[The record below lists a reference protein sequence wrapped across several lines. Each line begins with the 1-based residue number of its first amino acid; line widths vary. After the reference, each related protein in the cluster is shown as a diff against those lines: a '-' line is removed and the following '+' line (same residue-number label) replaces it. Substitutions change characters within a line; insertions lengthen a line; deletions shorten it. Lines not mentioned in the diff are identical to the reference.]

1 MMFVHL
7 GGEVLVRTREIVAII
22 NSENSLG
29 AQSTR
34 EFLKT
39 AREKGLIQE
48 VGHNNFK
55 SIVITGRTV
64 YLSPI
69 SALTLKKRSGFI
81 SELK

>member
-7 GGEVLVRTREIVAII
+7 GGEVLVWAREIVAII
-22 NSENSLG
+22 SSENSLG

-34 EFLKT
+34 EFLKI

-48 VGHNNFK
+48 VVHDNFK
-55 SIVITGRTV
+55 SMVITGRTV

-69 SALTLKKRSGFI
+69 SALTLKKRAGFI
-81 SELK
+81 SELQ